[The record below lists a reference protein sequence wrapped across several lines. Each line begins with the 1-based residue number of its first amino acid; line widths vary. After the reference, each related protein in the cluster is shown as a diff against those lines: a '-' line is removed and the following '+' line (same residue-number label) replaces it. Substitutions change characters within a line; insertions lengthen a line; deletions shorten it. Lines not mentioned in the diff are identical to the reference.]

1 MTRTRG
7 TYPHPQAGHG
17 GLPRPMHT
25 AAALGYPASRFSLRD
40 PATLGQKKIA
50 APRRPAGTL
59 PTLWQIRQAARG
71 ISRKGGG
78 MSGCSVTRPTGAT
91 GRCGASSIRNARA
104 SVATM
109 STSSVKANGEP
120 TQMRGPAPNGMYA
133 KRGGANAPGMK
144 RDGSNRSGARQ
155 KRRCRFRIHGGNH
168 NERARGTGT
177 PPARS
182 SSSAWRT
189 FAGVPPGRAARL
201 TVRRQPAASWPAT
214 AAGTAPTQRAGRRRD
229 SRDSAGRRRAG
240 NPPRCTTARPNCRRG
255 PGSRS
260 GR

>member
-104 SVATM
+104 SVATNEHQFGQRNQGADADAR
-109 STSSVKANGEP
+109 TVAEWHV
-120 TQMRGPAPNGMYA
+120 R
-133 KRGGANAPGMK
+133 KRGGVTPSGME